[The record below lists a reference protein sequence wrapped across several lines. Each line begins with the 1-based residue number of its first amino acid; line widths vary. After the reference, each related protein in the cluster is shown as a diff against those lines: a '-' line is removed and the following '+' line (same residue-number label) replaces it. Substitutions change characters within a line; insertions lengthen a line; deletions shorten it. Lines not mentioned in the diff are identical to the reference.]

1 MEAAAR
7 APSRAAA
14 RFVQR
19 RLFSSG
25 GKVLGEEEKAAE
37 NVYIKVSSFHLSPS
51 RVRARDS
58 CLRCVCAV
66 ICGLGLSGVWIS
78 PSSANLGL
86 ERERESRRG
95 LSFFPVRVPLPAPRS
110 ALGSPNVFG
119 LHCCS
124 ARLGIYYTSACLL
137 IWNTV
142 ELAVVLPAS
151 LIH

>member
-86 ERERESRRG
+86 ERERVATRSLF
-95 LSFFPVRVPLPAPRS
+95 LSCTSPPARTALSSGIPKYFRPALLQCTPRNI
-110 ALGSPNVFG
+110 LYV
-119 LHCCS
+119 
-124 ARLGIYYTSACLL
+124 CLFTDL
-137 IWNTV
+137 
-142 ELAVVLPAS
+142 EYS
-151 LIH
+151 